1 MTPIST
7 NPDFSILRYATFD
20 FQVRLSSLEA
30 RVQSGAGGGRES
42 SAGGGRESSA
52 GGGRESYIGEGYSE
66 RQDERSD
73 EDSDEG
79 GGGGLNTETLSRLGA
94 VEQLLN
100 QLLDRQVWCS
110 CPPCSNTT

>member
-1 MTPIST
+1 M
-7 NPDFSILRYATFD
+7 
-20 FQVRLSSLEA
+20 
-30 RVQSGAGGGRES
+30 QSG
-42 SAGGGRESSA
+42 AGGGRESSA

-73 EDSDEG
+73 EDEDEG

-94 VEQLLN
+94 VETLLN

-110 CPPCSNTT
+110 CPLCRIDRTGVSFGWRHIDLPTCISPGSQHTVCPLHAA